1 MKPFKIAIPEQQL
14 HDLSNRLKQ
23 VRWPSRF
30 SEEPWALGTDHSFL
44 KRLVDYWSSEY
55 NWREQEARLNRFPS
69 IY

>member
-30 SEEPWALGTDHSFL
+30 SENHGLWGQIIPF
-44 KRLVDYWSSEY
+44 
-55 NWREQEARLNRFPS
+55 
-69 IY
+69 